1 VGDESVCPH
10 VTRATP
16 VARPPPNAHVKLQGA
31 AVMGL
36 AILTVHY
43 LTLVHNLMPVALV
56 SFNM

>member
-1 VGDESVCPH
+1 MLSCKGLS
-10 VTRATP
+10 
-16 VARPPPNAHVKLQGA
+16 G
-31 AVMGL
+31 MGL